1 MREKFEA
8 NNRDIKSFIDTKTDD
23 MRYKILEER
32 RKLDTLVE
40 GRCQAYTIEIE
51 RKLLARLKDTLSEN
65 QTLKEEMLT
74 KIEAAT
80 EQQNEVAQ
88 KLAEEKM
95 GFETK
100 LNTKEAQIKDWAAR
114 QLGEMYKDFD
124 MLMSGKALDQD
135 VRMK

>member
-1 MREKFEA
+1 LREKFEA